1 MIRSTGGRSESQF
14 SLFLKTKEIYIVI
27 HFTKYLENYPLSQIE
42 ESYEM
47 ESDKEANIVFA
58 LESELIPCTN
68 ERIGKLVDR
77 LMAMPEPEPDS
88 TISLPI
94 QDSEELTDV
103 VLEKIASRV
112 LSSGN

>member
-1 MIRSTGGRSESQF
+1 M
-14 SLFLKTKEIYIVI
+14 I
-27 HFTKYLENYPLSQIE
+27 HFTEYLENYPLSQIE
-42 ESYEM
+42 ESNEL
-47 ESDKEANIVFA
+47 ESDKEANIIPFA

-88 TISLPI
+88 TMSLPI

>member
-1 MIRSTGGRSESQF
+1 M
-14 SLFLKTKEIYIVI
+14 I
-27 HFTKYLENYPLSQIE
+27 HFTKYLENCRLSQIE
-42 ESYEM
+42 ESNEL
-47 ESDKEANIVFA
+47 ESDKEANIIPFA
-58 LESELIPCTN
+58 LESELVPCTN

-88 TISLPI
+88 TMSLPI
-94 QDSEELTDV
+94 QDSEELTDI